1 MTNISKNSYLALILI
16 LISAF
21 LLRLPLIDGS
31 FWMDEAAQALE
42 IVRPLSEQLNIKEDF
57 QPPLLHLILHFA
69 AYFSTNEIYLRV
81 IGALLPAMIAI
92 VFNYKLFLKLA
103 GQKISLITTA
113 LLATSS
119 FHIFYSQEL
128 RPYALPLMFAS
139 ISWFYL
145 SEYILS
151 TKNVENK
158 KNLMKLAVINSLGLF
173 SSYLYPFLIF
183 GQIFYVFAPQ
193 FKKNSHNILLY
204 ILTLI
209 FNAITFLPWL
219 PKFLEQL
226 AQGGVVRQTLPRW
239 EEVVSIP
246 QLKAIPLVFLKFIF
260 GVVDIEA
267 SAYYL
272 SSLTAIF
279 IFVTL
284 AFYLGFFNKK
294 NINKNQN
301 IFLAVSWIFV
311 PLITAFLVSF
321 FVPVVQPKRVL
332 FSIPAFFFL
341 LTLCYQII
349 NDRYQKLSN
358 IFLVI
363 LFAINIFGTYQ
374 YYTNPKLQRENWR
387 DLRNQ
392 IRAEFDKNE
401 TAIIYSFD
409 NIFAPFVWYDISEFE
424 NISTKHLYIKN
435 VPDLA
440 NTLKPALEYKNV
452 LVFDYLR
459 DLTDPDREIDIY
471 LKNNGYEEVRA
482 ITYPNIG
489 PVRIF
494 VKSNELISIRFN

>member
-145 SEYILS
+145 SEYQ
-151 TKNVENK
+151 KNSD
-158 KNLMKLAVINSLGLF
+158 KNYLIKVAVANSLGLF
-173 SSYLYPFLIF
+173 SSYLYPFLII
-183 GQIFYVFAPQ
+183 GQIFYVFVAQ
-193 FKKNSHNILLY
+193 KKTINITFYFLS
-204 ILTLI
+204 LI
-209 FNAITFLPWL
+209 FNAVTFIPWL

-226 AQGGVVRQTLPRW
+226 AQGGVVRETLPRW

-246 QLKAIPLVFLKFIF
+246 QLKSIPLVFLKFTF

-267 SAYYL
+267 NFYYL
-272 SSLTAIF
+272 LAISSIF
-279 IFVTL
+279 IFVSL
-284 AFYLGFFNKK
+284 AFYLEYFDKK
-294 NINKNQN
+294 NKTQKRSNKQN
-301 IFLAVSWIFV
+301 VILVAAWIFV

-341 LTLCYQII
+341 LSLCYQII
-349 NDRYQKLSN
+349 SEKSQKLAMT
-358 IFLVI
+358 FLLI
-363 LFAINIFGTYQ
+363 LFAINISGTYQ
-374 YYTNPKLQRENWR
+374 YYTNPKLQRENWL

-392 IRAEFDKNE
+392 IRSEFNSKD

-409 NIFAPFVWYDISEFE
+409 NTFAPLVWYDISEFK
-424 NISTKHLYIKN
+424 NISTKYLYIKN

-489 PVRIF
+489 PVRVF
-494 VKSNELISIRFN
+494 VKSNELISSRAR